1 MYHVHTFEAPKCR
14 IMVHADGFRYM
25 YLIYKDE
32 IQMHNANVVNKENIV
47 DEISKVLILTAQK
60 LCLVPITEVY
70 LQNLTS
76 HVFYLWQSGG

>member
-1 MYHVHTFEAPKCR
+1 
-14 IMVHADGFRYM
+14 M

-32 IQMHNANVVNKENIV
+32 IQMHNAKVVNKENIV

-60 LCLVPITEVY
+60 LFLVPITEVY

-76 HVFYLWQSGG
+76 QVFYLWQSGG